1 MLAEMFPGN
10 ARLSVRVI
18 LLPGISLCCQHPG
31 IFFQG
36 GFFPPKMCQS
46 HTSAPVLE
54 KDFSSS
60 SGGCDHPI
68 HVFTNKVCRMN
79 PCPNSGNFQAAC
91 CGCTGTTFNSYSSSY
106 NILVC
111 LFNIPFYYYFNRGMG
126 PGSSECWRMEQHPH
140 SKLYQH
146 GWSLTQRDETQEPFP
161 QS

>member
-18 LLPGISLCCQHPG
+18 LLPGISLCRQHLG

-36 GFFPPKMCQS
+36 GFFSPKMCQS

-60 SGGCDHPI
+60 SGGCDHPSMFLLTKSAGWI
-68 HVFTNKVCRMN
+68 HALTLETLKLPVV
-79 PCPNSGNFQAAC
+79 AALAPPL
-91 CGCTGTTFNSYSSSY
+91 
-106 NILVC
+106 ILIPAHTIFLFAC
-111 LFNIPFYYYFNRGMG
+111 LIFLFYYYFNRGMG